1 MNETLTCTV
10 CSKKWKREKLRGRK
24 PLLCPKCVKDQN
36 IPLPEISSK
45 PLPIPLVQSDVK
57 NDLITSSDFTLTP
70 GKVYTALHPKP
81 SNYKDLLQQTRNGST
96 WKCPNCNHIL
106 ILEIPVSD
114 IPTHRCTPNMVSVK
128 LYERIK

>member
-10 CSKKWKREKLRGRK
+10 CSKEWKRERVRGRK
-24 PLLCPKCVKDQN
+24 PLLCPKCVKAQDL
-36 IPLPEISSK
+36 PLPKTVPAS
-45 PLPIPLVQSDVK
+45 LPDPLVQSDIK
-57 NDLITSSDFTLTP
+57 NDSIASSDFTLTP

-81 SNYKDLLQQTRNGST
+81 SNYKDLLDQTKNGST
-96 WKCPNCNHIL
+96 WKCSNCGHIL
-106 ILEIPVSD
+106 KLEIPISD

>member
-10 CSKKWKREKLRGRK
+10 CSKEWKRERVRGRK
-24 PLLCPKCVKDQN
+24 PLLCPKCARAQDL
-36 IPLPEISSK
+36 PLPKSVPTS
-45 PLPIPLVQSDVK
+45 LTAPLVQSDIK
-57 NDLITSSDFTLTP
+57 NDSIASSDFTLTP

-96 WKCPNCNHIL
+96 WKCPNCNHVL
-106 ILEIPVSD
+106 KLEIPVSD